1 MTDYQ
6 NPWPQPQSALYATL
20 AARFRPIFAHIAEKA
35 WERDRGRILPR
46 AEIDLLKQAGY
57 TAILLPPALGGA
69 GADLIDLVGLQTELA
84 AADSNVTQALRAH
97 FGITQALLDAADTD
111 WGRRWLGHVA
121 RGEMFASAYTE
132 PGDARF
138 GTFSTTLEPG
148 DDGWRLDGRKYY
160 TTGGL
165 FAEWFDVSGRNGAQ
179 TARAVVATTR
189 PGVTVL
195 DDWDGFGQSL
205 TASGTAIF
213 DNVLVPTADIAPTI
227 RRSHFTTAY
236 AQISHLA
243 TLSGI
248 GRAAVDAASDYV
260 RARKRTYSHA
270 AATRAADDP
279 QVQAQIGQVR
289 ARVHAANVLT
299 LAVAVSLDRVMA
311 RVAGGID
318 EAGIPGLVGTLEIEI
333 YQAQV
338 VVQEQVLEAI
348 TALFNALGAS
358 ALSREL
364 GWDRFWRNARAI
376 SSHNPVIYKERLI
389 GDHAINGTLP
399 PAFWIA
405 GTA

>member
-1 MTDYQ
+1 MTASVQ
-6 NPWPQPQSALYATL
+6 PWPQPQSPSYAAL
-20 AARFRPIFAHIAEKA
+20 AARFRPLFARIAEKA
-35 WERDRGRILPR
+35 GERDAGRILPH
-46 AEIDLLKQAGY
+46 AEIGWLKQAGY

-69 GADLIDLVGLQTELA
+69 GASLVDLIGLQTELA

-97 FGITQALLDAADTD
+97 FGIAQSLLESADTA
-111 WGRRWLGHVA
+111 WGRRWLGRIA
-121 RGEMFASAYTE
+121 EGEMFASAYTE
-132 PGDARF
+132 PGEARY
-138 GTFSTTLEPG
+138 GAFSTTLVP
-148 DDGWRLDGRKYY
+148 DDEGWRLDGRKFY

-165 FAEWFDVSGRNGAQ
+165 FAEWFDVSGRNGEGS
-179 TARAVVATTR
+179 ARAVVSTTAA
-189 PGVTVL
+189 GVAVL
-195 DDWDGFGQSL
+195 DDWDGFGQPL
-205 TASGTAIF
+205 TASGTAVF
-213 DNVLVPTADIAPTI
+213 ENVRVAASDIAPTL

-248 GRAAVDAASDYV
+248 GRAAVDAASAYV

-270 AATRAADDP
+270 AAARAADDP

-299 LAVAVSLDRVMA
+299 LAVAVSLDRA
-311 RVAGGID
+311 VAGIAEGID
-318 EAGIPGLVGTLEIEI
+318 EAAIAGLIGGLEIEI

-338 VVQEQVLEAI
+338 VVQEQVLEAV

-358 ALSREL
+358 ALSRKL

>member
-1 MTDYQ
+1 MTGSVQ
-6 NPWPQPQSALYATL
+6 SWPRPRSIRYAALADK
-20 AARFRPIFAHIAEKA
+20 FRPIFDRIAEKA
-35 WERDRGRILPR
+35 EERDAGRILPH
-46 AEIDLLKQAGY
+46 AEIAWLKQAGY
-57 TAILLPPALGGA
+57 TAILLPPSLGGA
-69 GADLIDLVGLQTELA
+69 GADLVELVGLQTELA

-97 FGITQALLDAADTD
+97 FGIAQSLLEVADTA
-111 WGRRWLGHVA
+111 WGRRWLGRIA
-121 RGEMFASAYTE
+121 AGDMFASAYTE
-132 PGDARF
+132 PGDARYSS
-138 GTFSTTLEPG
+138 FSTILEPDG
-148 DDGWRLDGRKYY
+148 DGWRLDGRKFY

-165 FAEWFDVSGRNGAQ
+165 FAEWFDVSGRNGDRS
-179 TARAVVATTR
+179 ARAIVATSAT
-189 PGVTVL
+189 GVAVL
-195 DDWDGFGQSL
+195 DDWDGFGQPL
-205 TASGTAIF
+205 TASGTAVF
-213 DNVLVPTADIAPTI
+213 DNVRVAAEDIAPTL
-227 RRSHFTTAY
+227 RRSLFTTAY

-248 GRAAVDAASDYV
+248 GRAAVDAASTYV

-299 LAVAVSLDRVMA
+299 LAVAASLDRAMA
-311 RVAGGID
+311 QAAGGID
-318 EAGIPGLVGTLEIEI
+318 EAGITDLVGELEIEI

-338 VVQEQVLEAI
+338 VVQEQVLEAV
-348 TALFNALGAS
+348 TTLFDALGAS
-358 ALSREL
+358 ALSRKL

>member
-1 MTDYQ
+1 MTESVQ
-6 NPWPQPQSALYATL
+6 LWPQPQTAAYAAL
-20 AARFRPIFAHIAEKA
+20 AARFRPVFARIAEKA
-35 WERDRGRILPR
+35 EARDSGRILPHD
-46 AEIDLLKQAGY
+46 EIGWLKQGGY
-57 TAILLPPALGGA
+57 TALLLPAPLGGA
-69 GADLIDLVGLQTELA
+69 GANLVELVGLQTELA

-97 FGITQALLDAADTD
+97 FGITQSLLEATDTE
-111 WGRRWLGHVA
+111 WGRRWLGRIA
-121 RGEMFASAYTE
+121 KGEMFASAYTE

-138 GTFSTTLEPG
+138 STFSTTLEPDG
-148 DDGWRLDGRKYY
+148 QGWRLDGRKFY

-165 FAEWFDVSGRNGAQ
+165 FAEWFDVSGRNGDG
-179 TARAVVATTR
+179 TARAVVATTAE
-189 PGVTVL
+189 GVRVL
-195 DDWDGFGQSL
+195 DDWDGFGQPL

-213 DNVLVPTADIAPTI
+213 DNVRVRAEDVAPTI

-236 AQISHLA
+236 AQTSHLA

-248 GRAAVDAASDYV
+248 GRAAVDAASAYV
-260 RARKRTYSHA
+260 RARKRTYSHGA
-270 AATRAADDP
+270 APKAADDP

-299 LAVAVSLDRVMA
+299 LAVAASLDRA
-311 RVAGGID
+311 IAQAAGAAD
-318 EAGIPGLVGTLEIEI
+318 EAALPHLVGALEIEI

-348 TALFNALGAS
+348 TTLFNALGAS
-358 ALSREL
+358 ALSRKL